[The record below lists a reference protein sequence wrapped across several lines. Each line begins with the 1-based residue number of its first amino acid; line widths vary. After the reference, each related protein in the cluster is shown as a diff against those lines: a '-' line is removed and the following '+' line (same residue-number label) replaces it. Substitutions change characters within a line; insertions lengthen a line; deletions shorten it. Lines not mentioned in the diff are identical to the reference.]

1 MKDIHAYENAM
12 GGGEEEDSSSS
23 AVWMAVPTIDTV
35 THDICLSTDKKSVEL
50 YDACVSI
57 ESIRNGYLC
66 SMHPSEGFWIFK
78 GSQNRSQG
86 SNSYGVSWDPRAACT
101 GGGGGND
108 DEPCS
113 GVPTSVIKLPV
124 GAPTTTEYAIACTSD
139 SSAVVRIN
147 SIDQSYDDDEG
158 KRVEVCVCVCLPLM
172 MMMVDCIKKERK
184 LLHTYAQDDPPPEK
198 NRYYQFFD
206 ERFFALISNK
216 VNWPRDKGVVELI
229 PIVVGIGDV

>member
-12 GGGEEEDSSSS
+12 GGKEDEGVDDSSSS
-23 AVWMAVPTIDTV
+23 VWMAVPTIDTL
-35 THDICLSTDKKSVEL
+35 THDICLSTDKKRVEL

-86 SNSYGVSWDPRAACT
+86 SNSYGVSWDPRV
-101 GGGGGND
+101 GG

-124 GAPTTTEYAIACTSD
+124 GAPITTEYAIACTSD
-139 SSAVVRIN
+139 SGAVVRIN
-147 SIDQSYDDDEG
+147 SIDQSYDNDEG
-158 KRVEVCVCVCLPLM
+158 QRVEVCVCVYLFFCL
-172 MMMVDCIKKERK
+172 
-184 LLHTYAQDDPPPEK
+184 
-198 NRYYQFFD
+198 
-206 ERFFALISNK
+206 
-216 VNWPRDKGVVELI
+216 
-229 PIVVGIGDV
+229 